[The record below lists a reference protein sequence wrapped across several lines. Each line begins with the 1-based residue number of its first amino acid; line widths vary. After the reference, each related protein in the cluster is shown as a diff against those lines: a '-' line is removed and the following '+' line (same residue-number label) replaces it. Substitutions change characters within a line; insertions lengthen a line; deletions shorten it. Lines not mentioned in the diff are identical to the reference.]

1 MLAMTITCLYWTLG
15 TPHQKGWT
23 ALLHSVS
30 SLPMANHLLQLK
42 VIPNVRLK

>member
-23 ALLHSVS
+23 TLLPSASSQAEPAL
-30 SLPMANHLLQLK
+30 PANG
-42 VIPNVRLK
+42 